1 MCGAI
6 DGQAP
11 VRRRWL
17 PLAAA
22 RHEIVEVDDLTPSFA
37 VRKHNVER
45 TATAPAATKACAP
58 SNSALGTSGLERRN
72 ERRRLTVAA
81 GGGAG
86 ACSRQIPRDLFL
98 KACYGAVLCGP
109 TTSGAE
115 TATAAAAAATI
126 AAAAAIAA
134 AVAARRT
141 ARHEAR
147 RFAGSTASP

>member
-1 MCGAI
+1 M
-6 DGQAP
+6 
-11 VRRRWL
+11 RRRWL

-58 SNSALGTSGLERRN
+58 SNSALGTSCLERRN

-81 GGGAG
+81 GGGAVR

-115 TATAAAAAATI
+115 TATAAG
-126 AAAAAIAA
+126 
-134 AVAARRT
+134 RT
-141 ARHEAR
+141 A
-147 RFAGSTASP
+147 FTAAFFFHDHTQ